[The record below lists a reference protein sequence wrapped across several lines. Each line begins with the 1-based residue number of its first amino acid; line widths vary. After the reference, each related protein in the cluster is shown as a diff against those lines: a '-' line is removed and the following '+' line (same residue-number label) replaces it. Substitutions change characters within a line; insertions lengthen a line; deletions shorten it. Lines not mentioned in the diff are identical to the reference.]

1 MMPSLATCNA
11 PALFTKRFSAMTS
24 PTIISVTPYVP
35 STVLTQHSPAKSLKD
50 LRGRDLLSL
59 TQLTKPCVLELF
71 DLAAKMKA
79 ARARGSKS
87 DIAWLSSLLTGKTA
101 ILIFEKASL
110 RTRITFETGV
120 GLLGGHAINMD
131 HSQQRLG
138 VRESVKDYGKN
149 LERWLDCIVARV
161 YSQNVIEELAEHA
174 DVPVINALSERL
186 HPCQALAD
194 LMTLWER
201 SHEVTKSRND
211 EAKATRTKSSLRHS
225 VTSSLRHSP
234 LRIAYVGDGNNVCHS
249 LMHAC
254 VMLGHH
260 ITVITPKGYAPD
272 AAVARECE
280 QLAKSN
286 GGSMDITTNL
296 SAVESHHAVYTD
308 VWVSMGQ
315 ADEEGK
321 RLRVFA
327 DYQVNAALMAKASQ
341 GLRASWGQSKFMHC
355 LPARRGVEVTDD
367 VIDSDA
373 SIVYDQAENRMH
385 AQNALLAAVMAKK

>member
-1 MMPSLATCNA
+1 
-11 PALFTKRFSAMTS
+11 MTS

-120 GLLGGHAINMD
+120 GLLGGHAIYMD

-174 DVPVINALSERL
+174 DVPVINALSERF

-201 SHEVTKSRND
+201 HEGTKARSHGGKG
-211 EAKATRTKSSLRHS
+211 KALRA
-225 VTSSLRHSP
+225 SP

-272 AAVARECE
+272 ATVVRECE
-280 QLAKSN
+280 GLAKGN
-286 GGSMDITTNL
+286 GGSMEITTKL

-341 GLRASWGQSKFMHC
+341 GLPASWGPTKFMHC
-355 LPARRGVEVTDD
+355 LPARRGVEVTDQ

-373 SIVYDQAENRMH
+373 SVVYDQAENRMH
-385 AQNALLAAVMAKK
+385 AQNALMAAVMAKK

>member
-1 MMPSLATCNA
+1 
-11 PALFTKRFSAMTS
+11 MTS
-24 PTIISVTPYVP
+24 PTIISVQPYKP
-35 STVLTQHSPAKSLKD
+35 SPVLTQHAPAKSLKD
-50 LRGRDLLSL
+50 LRGRDLLTL
-59 TQLTKPCVLELF
+59 TQLTQPCVIDLF
-71 DLAAKMKA
+71 ELAAKMKA
-79 ARARGSKS
+79 ARARGSES
-87 DIAWLSSLLTGKTA
+87 DHAWLSSLLTGKTA

-120 GLLGGHAINMD
+120 GLLGGHAIYMD

-174 DVPVINALSERL
+174 DVPVINALSERY

-201 SHEVTKSRND
+201 DGGTKARRHGAKSKASR
-211 EAKATRTKSSLRHS
+211 SSS
-225 VTSSLRHSP
+225 

-249 LMHAC
+249 LMQAA

-272 AAVARECE
+272 AAVVRECE
-280 QLAKSN
+280 QLAKAN
-286 GGSMDITTNL
+286 GGSMDVTTKL
-296 SAVESHHAVYTD
+296 SAVENHHAVYTD

-327 DYQVNAALMAKASQ
+327 DYQINSSLMATASKD
-341 GLRASWGQSKFMHC
+341 LPTAWGPSKFMHC
-355 LPARRGVEVTDD
+355 LPARRGVEVTDE

-385 AQNALLAAVMAKK
+385 AQNALMAAIMAKK

>member
-1 MMPSLATCNA
+1 
-11 PALFTKRFSAMTS
+11 MTS
-24 PTIISVTPYVP
+24 PTIISVLPYKP
-35 STVLTQHSPAKSLKD
+35 SPVLTQHAPAESLKD
-50 LRGRDLLSL
+50 LRGRDLLTL
-59 TQLTKPCVLELF
+59 TQLTQPCVIELF
-71 DLAAKMKA
+71 ELAAKMKA

-87 DIAWLSSLLTGKTA
+87 DLTWLSGLLTGKTA

-120 GLLGGHAINMD
+120 GLLGGHAIYMD

-174 DVPVINALSERL
+174 DVPVINALSERY

-201 SHEVTKSRND
+201 SNEVTKLRSNA
-211 EAKATRTKSSLRHS
+211 AKAKKPKSSLRHS
-225 VTSSLRHSP
+225 VTSSLRHFP
-234 LRIAYVGDGNNVCHS
+234 LRVAYVGDGNNVCHS
-249 LMHAC
+249 LMHAA
-254 VMLGHH
+254 VMLGQHM
-260 ITVITPKGYAPD
+260 TVITPKGYAPD
-272 AAVARECE
+272 AAVVRECE
-280 QLAKSN
+280 ELAKAN
-286 GGSMDITTNL
+286 GGSIDITTKL
-296 SAVESHHAVYTD
+296 SAVENHHAVYTD

-327 DYQVNAALMAKASQ
+327 DYQINASLMANASK
-341 GLRASWGQSKFMHC
+341 GLSASWGPSNFMHC
-355 LPARRGVEVTDD
+355 LPARRGVEVTDE
-367 VIDSDA
+367 VIDSPA

-385 AQNALLAAVMAKK
+385 AQNALMAAVMAKK